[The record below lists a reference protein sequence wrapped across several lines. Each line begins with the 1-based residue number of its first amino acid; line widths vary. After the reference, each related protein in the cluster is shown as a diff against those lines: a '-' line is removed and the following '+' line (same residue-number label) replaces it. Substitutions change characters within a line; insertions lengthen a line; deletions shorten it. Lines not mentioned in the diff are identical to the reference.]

1 MHQIST
7 DFQPEQAS
15 ENPVFLLVY
24 RDPNDDVL
32 FLELNPVSARLI
44 DLLNE
49 GQTGQQAA
57 EQIAQELQHPN
68 PEVVVN
74 GAKALIHDWIQRS
87 ILIQT

>member
-1 MHQIST
+1 MLA
-7 DFQPEQAS
+7 FAKK
-15 ENPVFLLVY
+15 L
-24 RDPNDDVL
+24 L

-68 PEVVVN
+68 PEVVYD
-74 GAKALIHDWIQRS
+74 GAKVLIHDWIQRS
-87 ILIQT
+87 ILISV